1 MASSLSGRVRRHAGT
16 NTPLLSFRARCA
28 GARMLPRKTPS
39 RTADATRT
47 APDTQTTSAETPR
60 RASSPTSCSTRNR
73 PRRLVTRHRPLP
85 RRLVALS
92 SLHPQA
98 QICLQPLPWGESFF
112 IFFFTFTFTFF
123 FIFFIYP
130 AIPISCTRTDISINT
145 DDFDTKCTDH
155 QQGQCEHRDSHHYTI
170 AYLNFIV
177 IIIFFFFIFF
187 YIFICRATIPSPPER
202 DGFTFAFLTCF

>member
-98 QICLQPLPWGESFF
+98 QICLQPLPWGGIVLHLLLHFHLHLLLHLLHL
-112 IFFFTFTFTFF
+112 
-123 FIFFIYP
+123 P
-130 AIPISCTRTDISINT
+130 CNPNLLHPNRHLN
-145 DDFDTKCTDH
+145 
-155 QQGQCEHRDSHHYTI
+155 QHR
-170 AYLNFIV
+170 
-177 IIIFFFFIFF
+177 
-187 YIFICRATIPSPPER
+187 
-202 DGFTFAFLTCF
+202 